1 MSISLSRSVNGAS
14 AFYLIVF
21 GQLVSLLG
29 SGLTSFGLSVWV
41 FRESRSTLAYS
52 VVLVFILLPVAL
64 GSFIAGP
71 LVDRCDRRRILLLT
85 DTTSALM
92 TLALA
97 LLHSTNQLQLG
108 HVYAALFVSGI
119 ALSFQIPAQQ
129 AIVPLLIQKEKLG
142 RAAGLSQLPGTMSEI
157 VAPLLAGA
165 LLVSVGLGGIFLI
178 DFVTFLIG
186 IFTIFLVN
194 IPSPLPETSPTSAP
208 GFREEF
214 TAGFRYLWIQRPFLY
229 LTGYI
234 TLMVFTLGAYY
245 ALYPPLILSMASDN
259 VLGLVNALIGL
270 GSLAGVVLLGIWK
283 IDRRVRAILA
293 AGLLMS
299 LGGIVAGLRP
309 NLFITRQLCFE

>member
-71 LVDRCDRRRILLLT
+71 LVDRWDRRRILLLT

-97 LLHSTNQLQLG
+97 LLHSTHQLQLG
-108 HVYAALFVSGI
+108 HVYVALFVSGI

-129 AIVPLLIQKEKLG
+129 AIVPLLI
-142 RAAGLSQLPGTMSEI
+142 
-157 VAPLLAGA
+157 
-165 LLVSVGLGGIFLI
+165 
-178 DFVTFLIG
+178 
-186 IFTIFLVN
+186 
-194 IPSPLPETSPTSAP
+194 
-208 GFREEF
+208 
-214 TAGFRYLWIQRPFLY
+214 
-229 LTGYI
+229 
-234 TLMVFTLGAYY
+234 
-245 ALYPPLILSMASDN
+245 
-259 VLGLVNALIGL
+259 
-270 GSLAGVVLLGIWK
+270 
-283 IDRRVRAILA
+283 
-293 AGLLMS
+293 
-299 LGGIVAGLRP
+299 
-309 NLFITRQLCFE
+309 